1 MVLFFLIYEKEFFWL
16 HYLKLMFDKT
26 CKYKRFFVKSCEK
39 RKVLITFARL
49 NF

>member
-1 MVLFFLIYEKEFFWL
+1 MVLFFLIRKRNFLVTLF
-16 HYLKLMFDKT
+16 KIMFDKT